1 MLNKGVFSSWMVIIG
16 KRIGQEFD
24 APVLNAYRASFDRA
38 EMTDAEI
45 IAAATLIF
53 ENWKGFGLP
62 APAEFLRYARPQ
74 LAPASEAVSAL
85 TRVQSAITRGDP
97 ADLADPRVRAAWR
110 AVGGGAAI
118 RNASER
124 DWPFLE
130 KRWVAAYTDHAAFA
144 EESATALDRIER
156 AERHLSAGNGRAQH
170 IGDVVQRAL
179 PAEVKR

>member
-1 MLNKGVFSSWMVIIG
+1 MLNTGVFSSWMVIIG

-38 EMTDAEI
+38 GMSDAEF

-74 LAPASEAVSAL
+74 LAPQSEAVAAL
-85 TRVQSAITRGDP
+85 NRVQSAIGKGDP
-97 ADLADPRVRAAWR
+97 ADLSDPRVLAAWR
-110 AVGGGAAI
+110 AVGGASSI

-130 KRWVAAYTDHAAFA
+130 KRWVTAFT
-144 EESATALDRIER
+144 EDQEFTERRQESLDRIER
-156 AERHLSAGNGRAQH
+156 AERNLGAGNGRTQH

-179 PAEVKR
+179 PAEAKR

>member
-1 MLNKGVFSSWMVIIG
+1 MLNTGVFSSWMVIIG

-38 EMTDAEI
+38 GLSDAEF

-85 TRVQSAITRGDP
+85 TRVQAAITKGDP
-97 ADLADPRVRAAWR
+97 ADLADPRVLAAWR

-130 KRWVAAYTDHAAFA
+130 KRWVAAFT
-144 EESATALDRIER
+144 ESQDFTERQLEALERIER
-156 AERHLSAGNGRAQH
+156 AERNLGAGNGRAQH
-170 IGDVVQRAL
+170 IGDVVMRAL